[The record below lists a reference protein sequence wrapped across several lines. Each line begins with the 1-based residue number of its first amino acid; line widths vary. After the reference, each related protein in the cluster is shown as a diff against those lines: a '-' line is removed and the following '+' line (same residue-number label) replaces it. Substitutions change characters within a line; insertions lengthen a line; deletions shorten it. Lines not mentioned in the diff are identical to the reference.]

1 MSDAGPQWEYTWFH
15 TLGDDAMNEMM
26 RKANSLGKQGWEM
39 VSFAVNEQK
48 PYTAVC
54 FFKRPL
60 QEDKHETRR
69 FL

>member
-1 MSDAGPQWEYTWFH
+1 MSDALPQWEYTWFH
-15 TLGDDAMNEMM
+15 ALGDDALNEMM
-26 RKANSLGKQGWEM
+26 RKANSLGEQGWEM
-39 VSFAVNEQK
+39 VNFSVNEQK

-60 QEDKHETRR
+60 QENKRETRR